1 MAKIVTNKTG
11 ADFAFY
17 VKGEPVVIA
26 NGASAEIADD
36 DAAALEKQPAFAG
49 HVEAGSVTV
58 TGKAGRPP
66 VEVKAGK

>member
-1 MAKIVTNKTG
+1 MTKIVTNRTG
-11 ADFAFY
+11 ADFSFY
-17 VKGEPVVIA
+17 AKGNPVVLA

-49 HVEAGSVTV
+49 YVEAGSVTV

-66 VEVKAGK
+66 VEAKTGK